1 MRSTSFVS
9 LDLQRPN
16 FQTVYAVQNDVA
28 SRWITATIRDGSSI
42 WEPPSGV
49 LVTIR
54 YRRADGVGGFYDE
67 LEDGT
72 AAYVINADDTVT
84 FGLAGAALEVAGTG
98 QAEINFYNAAGEK
111 LTTAAFVL
119 QVLPAAYDDSEI
131 ITSEPYINV
140 LAQQIADVLEA
151 AGDITGLTATA
162 TTLAAGSDA
171 TVTVTGGTGGTPY
184 NLALGIPRGPQG
196 PQGPTG
202 PTGNNY
208 PVGSVYMTIDGTFSP
223 GNTFGGT
230 WTRLKDAYLYAA
242 GDNDTVDGTNTA
254 GTGSETVDFSNGMA
268 HIGFGD
274 SYAQK
279 LYMMRSDLSPGTF
292 TAGNKAPDSGT
303 FQWTGASSETVQG
316 TQITGT
322 QTLDIEPTRWNLYVW
337 LRTA

>member
-1 MRSTSFVS
+1 MKSTTYVS

-28 SRWITATIRDGSSI
+28 SRWVTATIRDGSSI

-72 AAYVINADDTVT
+72 TAYTINADDTVT

-98 QAEINFYNAAGEK
+98 QAEVNFYNAQGEK

-119 QVLPAAYDDSEI
+119 QVLPSSYDDNEI
-131 ITSEPYINV
+131 ITSDPYINV
-140 LAQQIADVLEA
+140 LQQQIADVLEA

-162 TTLAAGSDA
+162 STLTAGSDA

-184 NLALGIPRGPQG
+184 NLAFGIPRGPTG

-202 PTGNNY
+202 PTGNNW
-208 PVGSVYMTIDGTFSP
+208 PVGSLYWTLDATFVP
-223 GNTFGGT
+223 GDTFGGT
-230 WTRLKDAYLYAA
+230 WVRVKDTFVYAA
-242 GDNDTVDGTNTA
+242 GDSDSIGDTGGVATHDLRQESVWAGVGFVDATHLGLDTPDPGQGQTA
-254 GTGSETVDFSNGMA
+254 LSFTPTHESAGMSFAYGS
-268 HIGFGD
+268 D
-274 SYAQK
+274 STRAAR
-279 LYMMRSDLSPGTF
+279 LG
-292 TAGNKAPDSGT
+292 G
-303 FQWTGASSETVQG
+303 
-316 TQITGT
+316 
-322 QTLDIEPTRWNLYVW
+322 TLDNMPPYLVAYCWK
-337 LRTA
+337 RTA